1 MLSRPRLRTN
11 LSLSD
16 RVLFDALLQHS
27 SVTDQLS
34 AFVRLRYIYRSGDDF
49 YLVYR
54 QSTAFG
60 GLFDRL
66 DDRTLTAKV
75 TFTMQR

>member
-1 MLSRPRLRTN
+1 MRLRAN
-11 LSLSD
+11 LSFSE
-16 RVLFDALLQHS
+16 RVLLDSLLQHS

-34 AFVRLRYIYRSGDDF
+34 AFVRLRYIYRTGDDF

-54 QSTAFG
+54 QSTAFS

-66 DDRTLTAKV
+66 DDGSLTAKM
-75 TFTMQR
+75 TFTLQR